1 MKDSKIIMNMSAWV
15 LLAFCV
21 ALFLFQLKQNMNI
34 REEFSSKN
42 SEFKES
48 KAASKRLEVLE
59 KQANELKYK
68 EDVLAKRIPL
78 NEKHPFELMKVLIKA
93 GGESGLREITF
104 KMKDVSSGQDS
115 VPGTSGT
122 PPQPGGRFAIPQF
135 QQNPGGGKPLSEFDP
150 NPMDISLIF
159 EGTFPQT
166 VAFIKKITSMERLVT
181 VQDIEIE
188 RKENI
193 LPYQKVSLSLKA
205 YTFVKQ

>member
-1 MKDSKIIMNMSAWV
+1 MKDSKIIINMSAWV
-15 LLAFCV
+15 LLAFSV

-59 KQANELKYK
+59 RQANELKYK

-78 NEKHPFELMKVLIKA
+78 NEKHPFELMKILIKA
-93 GGESGLREITF
+93 GGESGLRAIAF
-104 KMKDVSSGQDS
+104 KMKDVSSDKDGVS
-115 VPGTSGT
+115 GTSGT

-135 QQNPGGGKPLSEFDP
+135 QQNQEKPVSEFDP
-150 NPMDISLIF
+150 NPMDISLTF

-166 VAFIKKITSMERLVT
+166 AAFIKKITSMERLVT
-181 VQDIEIE
+181 VQGIEIE

-193 LPYQKVSLSLKA
+193 LPYQKVSLFLKA